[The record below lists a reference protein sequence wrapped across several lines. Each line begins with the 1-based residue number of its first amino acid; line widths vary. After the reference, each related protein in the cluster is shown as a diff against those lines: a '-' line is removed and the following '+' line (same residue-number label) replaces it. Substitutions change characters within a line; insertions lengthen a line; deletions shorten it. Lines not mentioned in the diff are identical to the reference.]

1 MGSVS
6 LSSDSSLVLLLLLR
20 LKGEVKFHGEDAE
33 KAPVLMDLVHDH
45 LCYRVLILLGF
56 LAFFA
61 QDVGTLHCFVG
72 LGNTSKKREMKVY
85 ECPEGKFY
93 VCAKMY
99 GKGMGDQIKRYCEAI
114 AREDYNNLVDQEHF
128 AENNSVDDD
137 PTCWDT
143 IHNGRKV
150 RVCICTSDK
159 CNSSHKLTKNHWLMM
174 TLTTLT
180 VVAVFAGG
188 LPMN

>member
-1 MGSVS
+1 
-6 LSSDSSLVLLLLLR
+6 
-20 LKGEVKFHGEDAE
+20 VKFHVEDAE

-114 AREDYNNLVDQEHF
+114 PREDYNDLLEKEEMYAMDKI
-128 AENNSVDDD
+128 DDD
-137 PTCWDT
+137 LSCYDT
-143 IHNGRKV
+143 TDNGRQV
-150 RVCICTSDK
+150 RVCVCTSEK
-159 CNSSHKLTKNHWLMM
+159 CNSSPPTKLTKNHGLLAFMA
-174 TLTTLT
+174 LTA
-180 VVAVFAGG
+180 VAIFSYQ
-188 LPMN
+188 